1 MKTLIL
7 YDSVFGNTE
16 DIARAMY
23 ESLLV
28 ENDSLLYNVKEFCIE
43 MLDNAGLLI
52 IGSPTRGFR
61 PTEVISGI
69 IRSIPSKRYT
79 NLRIAT
85 FDTRFSLAKIN
96 SSALRFIVK
105 KGGYAAPFMAGQ
117 MKKRGGC
124 IIVPPEGFLVNG
136 EKGPL
141 EDGELERAAEWAAGH
156 MEICHR
162 ESKYIFSNMSFHKSF
177 ENDKKIL

>member
-16 DIARAMY
+16 DIAKAMY

-28 ENDSLLYNVKEFCIE
+28 ENDPLLYNAKEFNIE
-43 MLDNAGLLI
+43 LLDNAGLLI

-61 PTEVISGI
+61 PTEVISGL
-69 IRSIPSKRYT
+69 IRSIPLKRYT
-79 NLRIAT
+79 NLKIAT
-85 FDTRFSLAKIN
+85 FDTRFSLSKIN
-96 SSALRFIVK
+96 SSTLRFIVK
-105 KGGYAAPFMAGQ
+105 KGGYAGSFMAGQ
-117 MKKRGGC
+117 MKKRGGS

-141 EDGELERAAEWAAGH
+141 KDGELERAAEWAAGH
-156 MEICHR
+156 IEICHR
-162 ESKYIFSNMSFHKSF
+162 ESKCIF
-177 ENDKKIL
+177 